1 MNMMNL
7 NNKSNRELNITTTPA
22 PPSTPFPTPIPASSP
37 TPANNNNNP
46 HSPISKWSGHVLSMW
61 PLRCTYSFVLFV
73 ILALFNLFD
82 HCWKNGLSRG
92 IFVWIR
98 KDSCHVFPSLT
109 LLAFLAVERC
119 RAWAIHPLSSCWCL
133 LWPLSNLLHV
143 CKLAPLLFLF
153 FIFFFIPL
161 NEFIFSFFY
170 CIHDESGMIAML
182 FNYL

>member
-82 HCWKNGLSRG
+82 HCGKNGLSRG

-98 KDSCHVFPSLT
+98 KDS
-109 LLAFLAVERC
+109 
-119 RAWAIHPLSSCWCL
+119 WCL
-133 LWPLSNLLHV
+133 SLPYPSCISCSGEMQGLSNPSFVLLLVFALTFVQSAPCMQTCTTFIPFFFFFHSAEWIHFFFFLLHSWWKWNDCNV
-143 CKLAPLLFLF
+143 
-153 FIFFFIPL
+153 I
-161 NEFIFSFFY
+161 
-170 CIHDESGMIAML
+170 
-182 FNYL
+182 